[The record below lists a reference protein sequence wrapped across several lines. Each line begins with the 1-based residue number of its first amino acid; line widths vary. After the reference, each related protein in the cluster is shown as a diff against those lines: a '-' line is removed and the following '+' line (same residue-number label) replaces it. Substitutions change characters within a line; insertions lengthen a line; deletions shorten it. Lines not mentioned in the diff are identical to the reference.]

1 MSGDSIGA
9 PFPIVTEAFP
19 GPSAD
24 IQPVIGPSK
33 HPQQAIPTLRGA
45 SLDPI
50 ELKSFVHII
59 FFVAK
64 AFFRGRV
71 GGPFRGRPLI
81 EPDMWFSHIRL
92 SDDSCPSLGARTLR
106 EHLLAHLRERG

>member
-1 MSGDSIGA
+1 MSGDGIGA

-19 GPSAD
+19 GPFAD
-24 IQPVIGPSK
+24 IQLVIGPSK

-64 AFFRGRV
+64 AFFRGKPLTI
-71 GGPFRGRPLI
+71 GRGDPWCRPYVTNKCCIACLNVAVV
-81 EPDMWFSHIRL
+81 PYR
-92 SDDSCPSLGARTLR
+92 
-106 EHLLAHLRERG
+106 